1 VWSLPHIY
9 RVLSTFSVFDCVSL
23 CLTVYLTVHIIFI
36 FYVLCFRFA
45 GESTIELGFIC
56 LNSHI
61 NRDIFSYFVRVKLY
75 FINIYQLI
83 INMNFLTVFK
93 VFCTNSLFLLF
104 ITALTACNTQ
114 MFYS

>member
-1 VWSLPHIY
+1 
-9 RVLSTFSVFDCVSL
+9 VFDCVYL
-23 CLTVYLTVHIIFI
+23 CVLSVHVIFI
-36 FYVLCFRFA
+36 FMFYL
-45 GESTIELGFIC
+45 GELDHRKGFNC